1 MLVATSIAE
10 EGLDIGEV
18 DLIVLY
24 DSVQSPIR
32 FVQRIGRTGRKRN
45 GRVVMILVDGKDE
58 DKVEKSDEASKKLFS
73 ELKKAGAFK
82 LYKHNPAMLPTDYP
96 PPTLCEVQMECTDDF
111 HMSRV
116 GGVGT
121 AQGQS
126 YTSILHKE
134 NSSGKNSSLPVTSAS
149 LQTNTMKSYFQSMGS
164 ANRNRSIHGTYMG
177 SPKVQESWG
186 EELSKPAQI
195 AIKGGQGYEQGKE
208 ITDEDCFNFASL
220 MPPPRGLERYSQ
232 PTFPLPSMRSTSST
246 LTLEARSNGGNALGT
261 LYPGGSEDIAHR
273 KHPMHPMQSDNIY
286 NSSYAQLVKDS
297 NSSSHSRDALNQSQS
312 PAHRTHILHKHV
324 LSTPSEG
331 SLAAPIV
338 LTDDDYNDDDGS
350 IDGQAVDG
358 AHRSACA
365 HVAERSYGTEI
376 NAWDRR
382 VRGQCGET
390 SSVSVGQCGETSSVS
405 GSSVG
410 ESVNLPVGCTLIQ
423 SQGMQPGTTYAASN
437 CDKETEDSDTKR
449 FENYSNL
456 KHLGQPLSQQLPL
469 NELNELNSMQ
479 NSIQNRILRC
489 YSRYFE
495 SPAYRDL
502 IQRARASSDIYASH
516 ASGGMSANSCISD
529 SSTTSVSNKSSQ
541 QCSLT
546 RSPFFP
552 PASLGH
558 RVPAVQ
564 QQLQQK
570 QQQKQQPLFH
580 SLRAVIARYN
590 AQSTVADVATT
601 STTPSSTSSS
611 TTSTTTTATVTTA
624 SSTTATTS
632 STPLSLTAT
641 NVAIVADE
649 KRQHGQATMKMAYA
663 AHSADE
669 TMDNTT
675 DEVAWRKGISSEIY
689 APPSCCR
696 LEDIGSVHETQ
707 ETVDVKS
714 QETVDVKSQETVNV
728 KSQETV
734 DVKTQETVDVK
745 SIISSTTMFPFPP
758 STTHAPSEYTSKSF
772 IVASSL
778 ADTIELKSSS
788 SRAIVH
794 TDGSTSSSRA
804 IVHTD
809 GSTSSSRAI
818 VHTDGS
824 TSSAED
830 SYGEMEVRSQ
840 AQVLL
845 DSVSISSCAAL
856 VSVQPTQSRAKS
868 QSEVGQNHAHSVD
881 VLTAAPTPS
890 PLAVVLAGTAA
901 RLTGENRG
909 EADSSYSKSLKPSVR
924 TSATSLVI
932 HLPVAHLLKP
942 IESNRPFTLPA
953 DDDDDDDDEDDD
965 DDSNG
970 DHDND
975 NVSIQSDT
983 TVIDDSGF
991 DNSQQQQQQQF
1002 VPKYTSGACA
1012 NERVFDDARGNN
1024 INHGDN
1030 TNQIKRSSNESFE
1043 KNKNVGGIQ
1052 AVEKNLVEIVLDPT
1066 VTHIQTH
1073 LVSKAAPRILTMD
1086 DGKTKQKIKF
1096 PQKIITYYLNRVII
1110 TNSRFLC

>member
-1 MLVATSIAE
+1 
-10 EGLDIGEV
+10 
-18 DLIVLY
+18 
-24 DSVQSPIR
+24 
-32 FVQRIGRTGRKRN
+32 
-45 GRVVMILVDGKDE
+45 
-58 DKVEKSDEASKKLFS
+58 
-73 ELKKAGAFK
+73 
-82 LYKHNPAMLPTDYP
+82 
-96 PPTLCEVQMECTDDF
+96 
-111 HMSRV
+111 
-116 GGVGT
+116 
-121 AQGQS
+121 
-126 YTSILHKE
+126 
-134 NSSGKNSSLPVTSAS
+134 
-149 LQTNTMKSYFQSMGS
+149 
-164 ANRNRSIHGTYMG
+164 
-177 SPKVQESWG
+177 
-186 EELSKPAQI
+186 
-195 AIKGGQGYEQGKE
+195 
-208 ITDEDCFNFASL
+208 
-220 MPPPRGLERYSQ
+220 
-232 PTFPLPSMRSTSST
+232 
-246 LTLEARSNGGNALGT
+246 
-261 LYPGGSEDIAHR
+261 
-273 KHPMHPMQSDNIY
+273 
-286 NSSYAQLVKDS
+286 
-297 NSSSHSRDALNQSQS
+297 
-312 PAHRTHILHKHV
+312 
-324 LSTPSEG
+324 
-331 SLAAPIV
+331 
-338 LTDDDYNDDDGS
+338 
-350 IDGQAVDG
+350 
-358 AHRSACA
+358 
-365 HVAERSYGTEI
+365 
-376 NAWDRR
+376 
-382 VRGQCGET
+382 
-390 SSVSVGQCGETSSVS
+390 
-405 GSSVG
+405 
-410 ESVNLPVGCTLIQ
+410 
-423 SQGMQPGTTYAASN
+423 
-437 CDKETEDSDTKR
+437 
-449 FENYSNL
+449 
-456 KHLGQPLSQQLPL
+456 
-469 NELNELNSMQ
+469 
-479 NSIQNRILRC
+479 
-489 YSRYFE
+489 
-495 SPAYRDL
+495 
-502 IQRARASSDIYASH
+502 
-516 ASGGMSANSCISD
+516 
-529 SSTTSVSNKSSQ
+529 
-541 QCSLT
+541 
-546 RSPFFP
+546 
-552 PASLGH
+552 
-558 RVPAVQ
+558 
-564 QQLQQK
+564 
-570 QQQKQQPLFH
+570 
-580 SLRAVIARYN
+580 
-590 AQSTVADVATT
+590 
-601 STTPSSTSSS
+601 
-611 TTSTTTTATVTTA
+611 
-624 SSTTATTS
+624 
-632 STPLSLTAT
+632 
-641 NVAIVADE
+641 
-649 KRQHGQATMKMAYA
+649 MKMAYA

-778 ADTIELKSSS
+778 ADTIELKSSSSRAIVHTDGSTSSSRAIVHTDGSTSS